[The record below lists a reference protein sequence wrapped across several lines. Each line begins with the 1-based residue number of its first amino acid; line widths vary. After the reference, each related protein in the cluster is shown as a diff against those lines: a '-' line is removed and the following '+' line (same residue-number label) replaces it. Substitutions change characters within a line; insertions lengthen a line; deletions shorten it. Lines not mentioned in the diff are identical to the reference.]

1 MISGTFVFGISEKDS
16 TVAIEANVELPLKH
30 FDQQIID
37 KFKQDS
43 AFLYELPPET
53 RPNFLQ
59 MMFRKFFEWL
69 IFIFGNEG
77 VAWLVLIIMIVLGAV
92 GIGFAFYGLF
102 GVGKT
107 IPVYNK
113 EEGGIDYSL
122 KEENIHEMNFSEEI
136 NLAVEQKDF
145 RRAIRLVY
153 LFTLKLLSDRKII
166 NWIPSK
172 TNHDYLLEI
181 QSENFKKPFSTLS
194 YYFEYV
200 WYGDFQADE
209 TQYREMQKTLSSLQ
223 NKLQEDV

>member
-1 MISGTFVFGISEKDS
+1 MLSSTLVFGISENDS
-16 TVAIEANVELPLKH
+16 TVVVEANIELLPKS
-30 FDQQIID
+30 FDQRIID
-37 KFKQDS
+37 NFKQDS

-69 IFIFGNEG
+69 VFIFGNEG
-77 VAWLVLIIMIVLGAV
+77 VAWLVLIIMIILGAV

-102 GVGKT
+102 GIGKT
-107 IPVYNK
+107 IPVYSK
-113 EEGGIDYSL
+113 EEGGIDYLL

-153 LFTLKLLSDRKII
+153 LYALKILSDQKII

-181 QSENFKKPFSTLS
+181 QIESFKDLFSTMS

-200 WYGDFQADE
+200 WYGDFQASE
-209 TQYREMQKTLSSLQ
+209 IQYREMQKTLSSLQ
-223 NKLQEDV
+223 NKLQQDV